1 MSMMDVLSQIRERI
15 KRKRSEELPW
25 FCLLLS
31 DKCVEPEKTCVEC
44 RIYQKYKEGNEDG
57 NQNAGNKE

>member
-15 KRKRSEELPW
+15 KRKRSEALPW

-31 DKCVEPEKTCVEC
+31 DKCVEPEKTCEEC

-57 NQNAGNKE
+57 NQDAGNKG